1 MPRVNLYTKDGFKEM
16 LIQSAIEKDMS
27 IAEYVEYL
35 YYLVNKPPVKT

>member
-1 MPRVNLYTKDGFKEM
+1 MPRVNLYTKEGFKEI

-35 YYLVNKPPVKT
+35 YYLVNNPPAKR